1 MWEVKL
7 PMLKV
12 QLLNGKTPLEC
23 IFVSRGEE
31 RITAMRKG
39 VDMDRGIVNLMYTF
53 LTTE

>member
-1 MWEVKL
+1 
-7 PMLKV
+7 
-12 QLLNGKTPLEC
+12 
-23 IFVSRGEE
+23 VSKGEE